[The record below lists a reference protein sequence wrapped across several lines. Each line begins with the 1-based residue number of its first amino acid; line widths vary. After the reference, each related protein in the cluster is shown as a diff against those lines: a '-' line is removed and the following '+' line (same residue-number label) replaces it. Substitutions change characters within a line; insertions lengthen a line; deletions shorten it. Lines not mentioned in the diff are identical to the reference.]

1 MTRKGNSKAF
11 LKDHKLSEMAS
22 KRKRWVKRIVP
33 LGILLFVS
41 VIVLLLILNFT
52 ILSCSRGFRPCE
64 TSACKMLTET
74 FLSSRVLSIDPCQDF
89 FGHVCGNWDANDTF
103 GLETG
108 SANTFDVLWEENQL
122 LLKALLERKEH
133 VNRSSAEEKA
143 VKFHKSCMNTE
154 KIESLGA
161 QPMVDLINKVGGW
174 SVTGAWKRTDFNQT
188 LRLLIGEYKVFP
200 FFRAYLHS
208 SPLNPTLHVIQIDHP
223 DFDMPS
229 KSQFEK
235 ESEYTKVL
243 RVYLSYLQNLTGFLG
258 GEINTVVIPSVFTFT
273 SKLLSVVTPLPE
285 RQERRMLFT
294 PTTIAELQD
303 LAPAIDWLSCL
314 QAAFYP
320 RQLNCSET
328 IFVHDMDY
336 MMGMSRL
343 VDQWHKSSYLQAY
356 MVLCMVQSLS
366 PALDKRFQ
374 SARRELSVGIRKSEA
389 DTMEVTPRWKKCI
402 SDTSRFFEPVLGAM
416 FIKEAFSPETK
427 KVAEAMFA
435 EVRTA
440 LDNRLDQLKWM
451 DEESHRNA
459 KQKLQSI
466 AVKIGYP
473 SWIMDDVLLEREYHQ
488 LDLGEDTFFQ
498 NVVKLNAPRESFH
511 FGSFNHHG
519 PDNWEVDPP
528 SVHSYYSI
536 SQNAVVFPAGM
547 FRSPFFHVDFPS
559 AVNFG
564 AIGVFMAHELLHAFN
579 EYVPHAIMS
588 GDENVLEERLLCM
601 EMQYNSYTL
610 QNLTVNGTVTL
621 LENIADCGGLVI
633 AQQAYENW
641 LRKQK
646 QETVLPRIGF
656 THSQLFYA
664 SFAQSMC
671 GKQSLE
677 KLRSFLS
684 RDRHSPS
691 PLRVRGAISN
701 SDNFHISFQC
711 PLGSPMNPEQ
721 KCQMW

>member
-1 MTRKGNSKAF
+1 MGRKGTSEAF
-11 LKDHKLSEMAS
+11 FEEHERSDMAS
-22 KRKRWVKRIVP
+22 KRKKWMTRGLP
-33 LGILLFVS
+33 LGLLLVVS
-41 VIVLLLILNFT
+41 VITLLLVLNFT

-64 TSACKMLTET
+64 TTECKILTEK
-74 FLSSRVLSIDPCQDF
+74 FLSSRDLSIDPCQDF
-89 FGHVCGNWDANDTF
+89 FGHICGMWDTSDTL
-103 GLETG
+103 GLGTG
-108 SANTFDVLWEENQL
+108 SVNTFDVLWEENQL

-133 VNRSSAEEKA
+133 VTRSSAEEKA
-143 VKFHKSCMNTE
+143 LTFYKSCMNTE

-174 SVTGAWKRTDFNQT
+174 SVAGAWNRTDFDQT
-188 LRLLIGEYKVFP
+188 LRLLIGEYNVFP

-223 DFDMPS
+223 EFDMPS
-229 KSQFEK
+229 KNQFEK
-235 ESEYTKVL
+235 ESEYTKAL
-243 RVYLSYLQNLTGFLG
+243 RVYLSYLQNLTAFLG
-258 GEINTVVIPSVFTFT
+258 GEINTVVIPSVFAFT
-273 SKLLSVVTPLPE
+273 SKLLNVVTPLPE
-285 RQERRMLFT
+285 RQERQMLFT
-294 PTTIAELQD
+294 PTSIAVLQG

-320 RQLNCSET
+320 RELNSSEI

-336 MMGMSRL
+336 MVEMSQL
-343 VDQWHKSSYLQAY
+343 VDLWRKSYLQAY
-356 MVLCMVQSLS
+356 MVLCLVHSLY

-374 SARRELSVGIRKSEA
+374 DARRELTAGIQKSEA
-389 DTMEVTPRWKKCI
+389 DSMEVVPRWKKCI

-416 FIKEAFSPETK
+416 FIKETFSPETK

-435 EVRTA
+435 EVKDA
-440 LDNRLDQLKWM
+440 LDKRLDQLKWM

-466 AVKIGYP
+466 VVKIGYP
-473 SWIMDDVLLEREYHQ
+473 LWIMDDELLEREYRQ
-488 LDLGEDTFFQ
+488 LHLGEDSFFQ
-498 NVVKLNAPRESFH
+498 NVVQLKAPRESAL
-511 FGSFNHHG
+511 FGTLDPHG
-519 PDNWEVDPP
+519 HDNWEVDPS

-547 FRSPFFHVDFPS
+547 FRSPFFQVDFPS

-579 EYVPHAIMS
+579 EYVPHPIMS
-588 GDENVLEERLLCM
+588 GDENGLEERLLCM
-601 EMQYNSYTL
+601 EKQYNSYTL

-621 LENIADCGGLVI
+621 LENMADCGGLAI

-641 LRKQK
+641 LKRRK
-646 QETVLPRIGF
+646 QETVLPQIGF
-656 THSQLFYA
+656 THSQLFFA

-671 GKQSLE
+671 GKQTLE

-684 RDRHSPS
+684 RDRHSPN

-701 SDNFHISFQC
+701 SDNFHIYFQC
-711 PLGSPMNPEQ
+711 PQGSPMNPEQ
-721 KCQMW
+721 KCHMW